1 MTRHRSEMATSIL
14 DRQAKWLDRYQPGLR
29 VSEQGSV
36 VAVGDGIAWI
46 TGLPSAAM
54 DDVLAFSDGSQA
66 MVFDLTEGLIGA
78 VLLYDTEALTAGTTV
93 QRTGRTLSVPVGDAL
108 LGRVIDPLGTP
119 LDGEPPPAHTRWQ
132 AMETSSPPIVARDF
146 VHEPLHTGIK
156 IIDTMIPMGKGQRQ
170 LLIGDEGLGRSSI
183 ALDTVINQRG
193 LDVYCVYVLIGQK
206 RSTVVDTIN
215 TLREYSA
222 LDFTTVVVAEA
233 SSLPGLQHLAPFAG
247 CAVAE
252 FWMQQGRDV
261 LVIYDDLS
269 THAKTYRELSLLLR
283 RPPGREAYPG
293 DIFSVHARLLERAT
307 CLNAAHGGGSMT
319 ALPIVETKLGEIAA
333 YIPTN
338 LISITDGQLYLDRS
352 LFAGGFRP
360 AIDIARSVSRI
371 GGQAQHPCIKAEA
384 GRMKLDYLQFLEL
397 EVFTRFGARLEASM
411 EAAIHR
417 GRLLR
422 EILKQDRLSPLPM
435 AFQMAWLVAFNDDLF
450 KATDPDAISTLLTVL
465 EDRVRHTALS
475 LDTPRE
481 EWSAAVAGWLPQ
493 STRDAST

>member
-1 MTRHRSEMATSIL
+1 MTKHGSDMASSKL
-14 DRQAKWLDRYQPGLR
+14 ERQAKWLDRYQPGLR

-93 QRTGRTLSVPVGDAL
+93 QRTGRSLSVPVGDAL
-108 LGRVIDPLGTP
+108 LGRIIDPLGTP
-119 LDGEPPPAHTRWQ
+119 LDGEPPPAQTSWH

-422 EILKQDRLSPLPM
+422 EILKQDRLSPSPM
-435 AFQMAWLVAFNDDLF
+435 AFQMAWLVAFNDGLF
-450 KATDPDAISTLLTVL
+450 EATDPDAISTLLTVL